1 MSLIFSLIARV
12 IIPSNVVRSIIG
24 ISCGIFAIIMMVGIL
39 INTIMGLWK
48 MFRRSLYGYDAYI
61 TNTLP
66 IERKTLYLSKVLTS
80 TIVLL
85 ASILIIFLS
94 VYIISYDT
102 FAVENDI
109 ISSIHYIYGNNIM
122 LLFFLFLVFI
132 NVVQSGYTGII
143 IGHQKSNSQNQFSIL
158 FGMITYIISLFI
170 VFLVIFIAALLNTN
184 IMNLLIINDINFLYI
199 KIVVRI
205 IFIVNVFIL
214 TLGYFINV
222 KQLKKGVNV
231 E

>member
-122 LLFFLFLVFI
+122 LLFFLSVK
-132 NVVQSGYTGII
+132 
-143 IGHQKSNSQNQFSIL
+143 KS
-158 FGMITYIISLFI
+158 
-170 VFLVIFIAALLNTN
+170 
-184 IMNLLIINDINFLYI
+184 
-199 KIVVRI
+199 K
-205 IFIVNVFIL
+205 
-214 TLGYFINV
+214 
-222 KQLKKGVNV
+222 
-231 E
+231 